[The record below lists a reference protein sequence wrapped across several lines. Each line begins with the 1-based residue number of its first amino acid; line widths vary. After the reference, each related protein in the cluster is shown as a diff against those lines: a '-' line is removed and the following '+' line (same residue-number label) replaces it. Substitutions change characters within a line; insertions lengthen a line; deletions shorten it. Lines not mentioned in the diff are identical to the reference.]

1 MKKKTTK
8 KLAAWLLAL
17 ALALTAAGCGSNGEQ
32 NTAAG
37 AEADASETVGSGAQ
51 ADASE
56 SIGNGAGAD
65 TTLDVPESEADTEA
79 DKKQARKDQCINDA
93 WINDKEGMTSIGV
106 EIGNDGE
113 ESVEILY
120 HDFLFDGA
128 AVEGWEPSEPAFT
141 LEPMTSRGLE
151 VMLLDIPIDEFTSKY
166 SELTIQAMVT
176 STDGEELEPVIATYQ
191 ISELVRSKDNS
202 SPAQPQPQPGDI
214 NFTSQELY
222 NANGLTVTIPEQ
234 TLKAL
239 YTDVEGLHYQ
249 EPLLHF
255 ENQSE
260 DYLFI
265 QFKDTSVNGKAVGI
279 RDAFGDDYYDATPD
293 AGEACD
299 QYITLG
305 DTLITAVDSGAD
317 SGEITLTLYISEDME
332 TALDEAEITIPFT
345 IVRE

>member
-1 MKKKTTK
+1 MKKETTK
-8 KLAAWLLAL
+8 KLAACLLAF
-17 ALALTAAGCGSNGEQ
+17 ALVFTAAGCGGGEQ
-32 NTAAG
+32 GAAAG
-37 AEADASETVGSGAQ
+37 AEAGASETAGSGA

-56 SIGNGAGAD
+56 SIGNGADAD

-79 DKKQARKDQCINDA
+79 DEEQVSRDIFISEA
-93 WINDKEGMTSIGV
+93 WVNDKEGMTPIGV
-106 EIGNDGE
+106 SICNHGE

-141 LEPMTSRGLE
+141 LEPMTGRGLE
-151 VMLLDIPIDEFTSKY
+151 VMLLDISTEEFTSKY
-166 SELTIQAMVT
+166 SELTIQATVT
-176 STDGEELEPVIATYQ
+176 SADGEELEPIIATYQ
-191 ISELVRSKDNS
+191 ISELVQSEDNS

-214 NFTSQELY
+214 TFTSQELY

-239 YTDVEGLHYQ
+239 YTDAEGLHYQ

-265 QFKDTSVNGKAVGI
+265 RFVDTSVNGEAVGI
-279 RDAFGDDYYDATPD
+279 RDAFGDDYYDVTPD

-332 TALDEAEITIPFT
+332 TALDEAEITIPFA
-345 IVRE
+345 IVKE

>member
-1 MKKKTTK
+1 MKKKTIK
-8 KLAAWLLAL
+8 KLAACLLAL
-17 ALALTAAGCGSNGEQ
+17 ALALASAGCGSGKEQ
-32 NTAAG
+32 GAAAG
-37 AEADASETVGSGAQ
+37 AEADASEAVGSGTE

-56 SIGNGAGAD
+56 SIGNGADAE
-65 TTLDVPESEADTEA
+65 TTLDIPESEADTEA
-79 DKKQARKDQCINDA
+79 DKKQARKDQYINDA
-93 WINDKEGMTSIGV
+93 WISDKEGMTSIGV
-106 EIGNDGE
+106 EIVNVGE
-113 ESVEILY
+113 ESVEILC

-128 AVEGWEPSEPAFT
+128 AVAGWEPSEPAFT
-141 LEPMTSRGLE
+141 LEPMTGRGLGDIIL
-151 VMLLDIPIDEFTSKY
+151 MDIPIDEFTSKY
-166 SELTIQAMVT
+166 SELTIQATVT
-176 STDGEELEPVIATYQ
+176 SADGEEREPVIATYQ
-191 ISELVRSKDNS
+191 ISELVRSQDSNS
-202 SPAQPQPQPGDI
+202 SAQPQAGDI
-214 NFTSQELY
+214 TFTSQELY
-222 NANGLTVTIPEQ
+222 NANGLTVTVPEQ

-265 QFKDTSVNGKAVGI
+265 RFVDTSVNGEAVGI

-305 DTLITAVDSGAD
+305 DALIAAVDSDAD

-345 IVRE
+345 ITK